1 MGHHPLPIS
10 DKTAANLSIRIEN
23 SQFSVVDVETTGLF
37 PERNDRI
44 IEIAVVRVN
53 STGDVIDQYTTLVN
67 PNRDLGPTPIH
78 GITGRDVR
86 NAPAFGEIA
95 GDVLLRLGG
104 AVFAGYNAT
113 FDFRFL
119 RSEMRRIRH
128 DIPDSQVLCVMR
140 LASRVA
146 PNLAGRKLEVCC
158 RHFNVPLADAH
169 SAYCDASATAKVL
182 CECLKKMKSQ
192 GNTLLNDL
200 TIEPLPGKEE
210 LWPYLPVT
218 GKSCLRSDAAVAA
231 ESEVSYIE
239 KLVASLPL
247 TANRDPN
254 LDEYLALL
262 DRVLEDRLVTADE
275 AHLLLCLA
283 GDLGISQEQAGR
295 AHRHYLH
302 DLVRLALA
310 DGIVTDR
317 EKEDLREVSRLLSI
331 SETELEKLIIKVRA
345 ATPVDS
351 ESGHRSVMP
360 ADDIAGMTIC
370 FTGTFTCQI
379 DGRAVSRDYAEA
391 VAQQKGM
398 TVRRGVTQD
407 LDMLVVADPNSMSGK
422 AKKARQYGIRIV
434 AEPVF
439 WRMMGIEI
447 S

>member
-1 MGHHPLPIS
+1 
-10 DKTAANLSIRIEN
+10 
-23 SQFSVVDVETTGLF
+23 
-37 PERNDRI
+37 
-44 IEIAVVRVN
+44 
-53 STGDVIDQYTTLVN
+53 
-67 PNRDLGPTPIH
+67 
-78 GITGRDVR
+78 
-86 NAPAFGEIA
+86 
-95 GDVLLRLGG
+95 
-104 AVFAGYNAT
+104 
-113 FDFRFL
+113 
-119 RSEMRRIRH
+119 
-128 DIPDSQVLCVMR
+128 
-140 LASRVA
+140 
-146 PNLAGRKLEVCC
+146 
-158 RHFNVPLADAH
+158 
-169 SAYCDASATAKVL
+169 
-182 CECLKKMKSQ
+182 MKSQ
-192 GNTLLNDL
+192 GNTLLNEL
-200 TIEPLPGKEE
+200 AIEPLPRKEV
-210 LWPYLPVT
+210 LWPHLPVS

-231 ESEVSYIE
+231 KSEVSYIE

-283 GDLGISQEQAGR
+283 VDLGVSQEQAGK

-302 DLVRLALA
+302 DLVRVALA
-310 DGIVTDR
+310 DGIVTDK

-331 SETELEKLIIKVRA
+331 SETELEELIIKVKD
-345 ATPVDS
+345 ATPADS
-351 ESGHRSVMP
+351 ESGRRSVMP
-360 ADDIAGMTIC
+360 ADNFAGMTVC

-398 TVRRGVTQD
+398 TVKRGVTND
-407 LDMLVVADPNSMSGK
+407 LNILVVADPNSMSGK